1 MLETVISFDKEQNL
15 GVLPF
20 FRLFDIWCLREHIA
34 NGVIFFTFGVKLW
47 CSLRFLAFSA
57 AKLCLIF
64 RDRNTI
70 LFEKP

>member
-20 FRLFDIWCLREHIA
+20 FRLLVIWCLCEHFAI
-34 NGVIFFTFGVKLW
+34 GVIFFTFGVKLW
-47 CSLRFLAFSA
+47 YSLHILAFSA

-64 RDRNTI
+64 RERNTI
-70 LFEKP
+70 LFGKL